1 MCEENDVC
9 KFSNFLS
16 RSTLK
21 ILLPSYDNCTL
32 KLKTKLHILGLIH
45 LPFPIPLT
53 SLYVK
58 VKKQNECIHT
68 LLVLIQITGADFHIL
83 IWGGG
88 VEKYLGGCFFI
99 KIDTV
104 AFK

>member
-1 MCEENDVC
+1 MGFLNQQYSSDFFIFQKPSNYVCKENDVC

-32 KLKTKLHILGLIH
+32 KLKTKFHILGLIH

-53 SLYVK
+53 SFYVK

-68 LLVLIQITGADFHIL
+68 LLVLIQIMG
-83 IWGGG
+83 
-88 VEKYLGGCFFI
+88 EKL
-99 KIDTV
+99 
-104 AFK
+104 